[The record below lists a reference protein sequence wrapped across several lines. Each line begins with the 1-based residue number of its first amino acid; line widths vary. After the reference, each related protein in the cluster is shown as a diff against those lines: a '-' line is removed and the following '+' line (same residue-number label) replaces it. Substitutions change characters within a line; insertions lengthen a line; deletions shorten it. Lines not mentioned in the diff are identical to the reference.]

1 MLATNQNQ
9 SCAVTK
15 TTPILRNYQKQFIT
29 DLYAQIKAENK
40 RILGF
45 SATGSGKTVLAAQV
59 AAHAASKNK
68 RTLFVVHRETLI
80 SQTADKLSEFG
91 LSECGFI
98 KSGWQENR
106 ESLVQIA
113 SVQTLERRDW
123 WQELSVDIV
132 ILDEA
137 HLTAFAAIVAKMM
150 SEIFPHAIYL
160 GLTATPWR
168 LSKKESLG
176 DIFDTLVSAPMPH
189 KLISSGFLVKPDYFS
204 PNQADLEKVG
214 TAVNGDFNEGQLAL
228 ACDQEELTEQIVR
241 DWHNLAFARR
251 TIAFTVNVAH
261 ARNLA
266 QAFTNA
272 EVPSAYVDGKMPYKS
287 VERIYQQLANGELM
301 MLASCMKLTE
311 GFDLPSTSA
320 IILARPTKSKA
331 LHFQMIGRG
340 LRLSPEIN
348 KTDCIVIDIAGNVMR
363 HGFVEDIKEISME
376 PGYEGMGGDEAPKK
390 ICPTE
395 KQGCGKILYAFTMK
409 CPECG
414 YVFEQPKKVYLV
426 PGLEQLLSEAD
437 IKRYEFYRRSL
448 REAYDKNFAPGWA
461 AMNFKERYGYWSP
474 NSWSKGAIFGTNPT
488 PQQRSE
494 YLKYLQAIAQRK
506 EKPQQWVQKQ
516 MELEFGLGQ
525 IIQTN

>member
-1 MLATNQNQ
+1 MLSINQNQ
-9 SCAVTK
+9 VSAINQI
-15 TTPILRNYQKQFIT
+15 PILRYYQHNFIL
-29 DLYAQIKAENK
+29 DLYAQIRNGSKH
-40 RILGF
+40 ILGF
-45 SATGSGKTVLAAQV
+45 SPTGSGKTVLAAQV
-59 AAHAASKNK
+59 AAHATSKNK
-68 RTLFVVHRETLI
+68 RTLFVLHRETLI
-80 SQTADKLSEFG
+80 AQTADKLASFG
-91 LSECGFI
+91 LNECGFI
-98 KSGWQENR
+98 KAGWQENR

-123 WQELSVDIV
+123 WQELNVDIV

-137 HLTAFAAIVAKMM
+137 HITSFAAIVTKMM
-150 SEIFPHAIYL
+150 SEIFPQAIYL

-176 DIFDTLVSAPMPH
+176 DIFESLVSAPMPH
-189 KLISSGFLVKPDYFS
+189 ELISSGFLVKPDYFS

-228 ACDQEELTEQIVR
+228 ACDRQELSEQMVR

-266 QAFTNA
+266 QAFTDGG
-272 EVPSAYVDGKMPYKS
+272 VPSAYVDGKMPYKS
-287 VERIYQQLANGELM
+287 VERIYQQLADGEIML
-301 MLASCMKLTE
+301 LASCMKLTE

-363 HGFVEDIKEISME
+363 HGFVEDIKEINME
-376 PGYEGMGGDEAPKK
+376 PGYEGIGGNEAPKK
-390 ICPTE
+390 ICPIE

-437 IKRYEFYRRSL
+437 IERYEFYRRSL
-448 REAYDKNFAPGWA
+448 REAYNKNFAPGWA
-461 AMNFKERYGYWSP
+461 AMNFKEHYGYWSP
-474 NSWSKGAIFGTNPT
+474 NSWSKGAIFGTKPT
-488 PQQRSE
+488 TQQRSE

-506 EKPQQWVQKQ
+506 EKPLDWVQKH
-516 MELEFGLGQ
+516 MELEFGLGLLESS
-525 IIQTN
+525 